1 LVDGVD
7 ELGSEVVRRSE
18 VRFSPSVKLTN
29 TNNID
34 YLHWP
39 YQKNNN
45 MHACMINKMKHT
57 VCKSIRCI
65 CYMRMRIRIS
75 NNDKRKVAGY
85 TMLTKRKWMAR
96 QV

>member
-1 LVDGVD
+1 MHVYSFVEIRIGKQKTSVMNNNMHGGIVGLVDGVD

-45 MHACMINKMKHT
+45 MHACMINKT
-57 VCKSIRCI
+57 SGIR
-65 CYMRMRIRIS
+65 YA
-75 NNDKRKVAGY
+75 KA
-85 TMLTKRKWMAR
+85 
-96 QV
+96 